1 MKSAESS
8 ARVLRFPRSPAARAS
23 HELEFLPAALEIV
36 ETPPSPA
43 GRAIAATLILFF
55 AAAVAW
61 ASFSQIDI
69 ISTSTGKIVPTG
81 RVKVIQPFDT
91 GVVRMVHVKD
101 GDAVKA
107 GDVLVELDPTIDA
120 AEAGRIRAQLLA
132 SDLDVARL
140 RALLSDAGNPVAAFI
155 PPAAASAAQ
164 TDIQRTLLANQL
176 QEIQAKLASLDRQIA
191 QNEASRAGSS
201 TQVEKLKQSIPLL
214 KQRVDIFKDLF
225 DKGWGQKPQYLDLA
239 QQLIEHQQDLQAQ
252 NEKVKET
259 TAAIAALQEQRRQAE
274 AEFRRTNLSDLADAE
289 QKAAAFREQLAGAQ
303 QRQKLQTLTAPVN
316 GTVQQLAVHTV
327 GGVVT
332 PAQQLMVIVPA
343 DSRLEIE
350 AMVPNRDIGFIRE
363 GDPAD
368 IKIDTFNFTRYGL
381 VHGKVASVSQ
391 DAITRQSPAAA
402 DQRNAAS
409 PKGNVDESSEPKGQ
423 ELVYAARVALD
434 QTRMQIDDRLVNLA
448 PGMAVTVEIK
458 TGRRRVIEY
467 LLSPLLRYRQDAL
480 KER

>member
-8 ARVLRFPRSPAARAS
+8 ARVLRFPRSPAARES

-43 GRAIAATLILFF
+43 GRAIGATLILFF
-55 AAAVAW
+55 AAAIAW

-69 ISTSTGKIVPTG
+69 ISTATGKIVPTG

-91 GVVRMVHVKD
+91 GVVRAVHVKD

-132 SDLDVARL
+132 SELDVARL
-140 RALLSDAGNPVAAFI
+140 RALLSEGGNPVAAFV
-155 PPAAASAAQ
+155 PPSGASTAQ
-164 TDIQRTLLANQL
+164 IDVQRTLLANQL
-176 QEIQAKLASLDRQIA
+176 QEIQAKLANLDRQIA
-191 QNEASRAGSS
+191 QNEASRAGSVA
-201 TQVEKLKQSIPLL
+201 QVDKLKQSIPLL
-214 KQRVDIFKDLF
+214 KQRVDIFKELF
-225 DKGWGQKPQYLDLA
+225 DKGWGQKPQYLELA

-259 TAAIAALQEQRRQAE
+259 TAAIAALQEQGRQAE

-303 QRQKLQTLTAPVN
+303 QRQKLQTLAAPVD

-332 PAQQLMVIVPA
+332 PAQQLMVVVPA
-343 DSRLEIE
+343 DSRPEIE
-350 AMVPNRDIGFIRE
+350 AMVPNRDIGFIHE
-363 GDPAD
+363 GQLAD

-381 VHGKVASVSQ
+381 VHGKVVSVSQ
-391 DAITRQSPAAA
+391 DAITRDTPQAN
-402 DQRNAAS
+402 QRNSSA

-423 ELVYAARVALD
+423 ELVYAARVSLD
-434 QTRMQIDDRLVNLA
+434 ETRMQVDDRLVNLA
-448 PGMAVTVEIK
+448 SGMAVTVEIK

>member
-1 MKSAESS
+1 MKSAESG
-8 ARVLRFPRSPAARAS
+8 ARVLRFPRGPAARES

-43 GRAIAATLILFF
+43 GRAIGATLILFF
-55 AAAVAW
+55 AAAIAW
-61 ASFSQIDI
+61 AGLSQIDI
-69 ISTSTGKIVPTG
+69 ISTATGKIVPTG
-81 RVKVIQPFDT
+81 RVKVIQPFET
-91 GVVRMVHVKD
+91 GVVRMVHVRD

-132 SDLDVARL
+132 SDLDIARL
-140 RALLSDAGNPVAAFI
+140 RALLSDSDNPVGAFD
-155 PPAAASAAQ
+155 PPAGASAAQ
-164 TDIQRTLLANQL
+164 IELQRTLLANQR
-176 QEIQAKLASLDRQIA
+176 QEIQAKLANLDGQIA
-191 QNEASRAGSS
+191 QNEASRAGSV

-214 KQRVDIFKDLF
+214 KQRVDIFKELF
-225 DKGWGQKPQYLDLA
+225 DKGWGQKPQYLELA

-259 TAAIAALQEQRRQAE
+259 TAAIAALQGQRRQAE

-289 QKAAAFREQLAGAQ
+289 QKAAAYREQLAGAQ
-303 QRQKLQTLTAPVN
+303 QRQKLQTLTAPVD

-363 GDPAD
+363 GEQAD

-381 VHGKVASVSQ
+381 VHGKVVSVSQ
-391 DAITRQSPAAA
+391 DAITRQTPTAA
-402 DQRNAAS
+402 DQRNTAT

-423 ELVYAARVALD
+423 ELVYAARVSLD
-434 QTRMQIDDRLVNLA
+434 DTRMQVDDRLVNLT

-458 TGRRRVIEY
+458 TGTRRVIEY

>member
-1 MKSAESS
+1 MKSAESG
-8 ARVLRFPRSPAARAS
+8 ARVLRFPRGPAARDS
-23 HELEFLPAALEIV
+23 HEREFLPAALEIV

-55 AAAVAW
+55 AAALAW
-61 ASFSQIDI
+61 ASFSRIDI
-69 ISTSTGKIVPTG
+69 ISTATGKIVPTG

-91 GVVRMVHVKD
+91 GVVRAVRVKD

-140 RALLSDAGNPVAAFI
+140 RALLSDAADPVGAFV
-155 PPAAASAAQ
+155 PPAGASLAQ
-164 TDIQRTLLANQL
+164 IELQRTLLANQL
-176 QEIQAKLASLDRQIA
+176 QEIRAKLANLDGQIA
-191 QNEASRAGSS
+191 QNEASRAGSAA
-201 TQVEKLKQSIPLL
+201 QVEKLKQSIPLL
-214 KQRVDIFKDLF
+214 KQRVDIFKELF

-239 QQLIEHQQDLQAQ
+239 QQLIEHQQDLQSQ

-259 TAAIAALQEQRRQAE
+259 SAAIAALREQRRQAE

-289 QKAAAFREQLAGAQ
+289 QKAAASREQLGGAQ
-303 QRQKLQTLTAPVN
+303 QRQKLQTLTAPVD

-332 PAQQLMVIVPA
+332 PAQQLMVVVPA

-350 AMVPNRDIGFIRE
+350 AMVPNRDIGFIHE
-363 GDPAD
+363 GQPAD

-381 VHGKVASVSQ
+381 VRGTVVGVSQ
-391 DAITRQSPAAA
+391 DAIARQTPAAS
-402 DQRNAAS
+402 DQRNAAA
-409 PKGNVDESSEPKGQ
+409 PKGNVEDSSEPKGQ

-458 TGRRRVIEY
+458 TGSRRVIEY

-480 KER
+480 RER